1 MSVEQVLLVFL
12 SIGAALTSLIARS
25 WAMRFASQQ
34 QVSDQVS

>member
-1 MSVEQVLLVFL
+1 MTVEQVLLVFL
-12 SIGAALTSLIARS
+12 ATGAALTSLIARS